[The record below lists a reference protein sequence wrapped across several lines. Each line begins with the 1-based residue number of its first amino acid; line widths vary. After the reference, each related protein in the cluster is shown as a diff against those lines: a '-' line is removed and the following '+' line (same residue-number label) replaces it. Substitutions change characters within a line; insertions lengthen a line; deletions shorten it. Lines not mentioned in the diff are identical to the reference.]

1 MKTRSRGWMLFAALT
16 TAALLTGCGRLR
28 PGREGSDDNAAA
40 PTFTAVA
47 PPATVVPAQPT
58 AVEPAATSTTLP
70 QPTATPLP
78 TEAPTLAAPTPAA
91 PTATVQVSDTSGDAL
106 DTFFGGLGNPAD
118 DPTIV
123 TELQQIP

>member
-1 MKTRSRGWMLFAALT
+1 MMTRSPGWMLFAALT

-28 PGREGSDDNAAA
+28 PGRDDGDDNAAA

-47 PPATVVPAQPT
+47 PPATAAPAQPT
-58 AVEPAATSTTLP
+58 AVVELSATAAATALP
-70 QPTATPLP
+70 QPTTTPLP
-78 TEAPTLAAPTPAA
+78 TEAPTLAA

-118 DPTIV
+118 DPSIL

>member
-1 MKTRSRGWMLFAALT
+1 MLTRSRGLMLVAALT
-16 TAALLTGCGRLR
+16 ATALLAGCGRLR
-28 PGREGSDDNAAA
+28 PDRDGGNDNPAA

-47 PPATVVPAQPT
+47 PPATEPPAQPT
-58 AVEPAATSTTLP
+58 TVVEPTATAAATATALP

-78 TEAPTLAAPTPAA
+78 TETMSA
-91 PTATVQVSDTSGDAL
+91 PTATVQVSDTSGNAL
-106 DTFFGGLGNPAD
+106 DTFLGGLGNPAD

>member
-1 MKTRSRGWMLFAALT
+1 MTTRSRGLMLVTVLT

-28 PGREGSDDNAAA
+28 PDRDGGDDHAAA

-47 PPATVVPAQPT
+47 PPATEPPAQPT
-58 AVEPAATSTTLP
+58 TVVEPAATAAATATALP
-70 QPTATPLP
+70 QPTAT
-78 TEAPTLAAPTPAA
+78 AAPTETTTA
-91 PTATVQVSDTSGDAL
+91 PTATAAVNDTSGDAL

-118 DPTIV
+118 DPTIL